1 MPAGRTQEGR
11 PRAQSVLVVEDEYLV
26 AMDLSSLLTTNGWRV
41 LGPAATVAESL
52 EILRTEQPDVAVLD
66 ISLRE
71 RELVTPVAQ
80 ALRDLNIPF
89 VITSAYRAGHFRSEI
104 LDDAPQVG
112 KPTDGGQLLLSLKEL
127 TAGARGLGD

>member
-1 MPAGRTQEGR
+1 
-11 PRAQSVLVVEDEYLV
+11 
-26 AMDLSSLLTTNGWRV
+26 
-41 LGPAATVAESL
+41 L
-52 EILRTEQPDVAVLD
+52 EILRKERPDVAVLD

-80 ALRDLNIPF
+80 ALRNLNIPF

-112 KPTDGGQLLLSLKEL
+112 KPTDGRQLLLALKEL
-127 TAGARGLGD
+127 TAGQRGPDY